1 MNVNTVEI
9 SGAKG
14 IQLLSQ
20 PIDKLYESQQK
31 KPDLVM
37 GDNAVER
44 VTVWGDATD
53 INGKINGNSVIEY
66 LVPV

>member
-1 MNVNTVEI
+1 MNINTVEI

-31 KPDLVM
+31 KTPDLVM

-44 VTVWGDATD
+44 VTM
-53 INGKINGNSVIEY
+53 
-66 LVPV
+66 

>member
-44 VTVWGDATD
+44 VTV
-53 INGKINGNSVIEY
+53 
-66 LVPV
+66 